1 MSEPLL
7 TIVVPCYNEEEV
19 LTESS
24 KQLDQILI
32 DLIEKQQI
40 SSKSK
45 LLFVND
51 GSVDDTWKIIKELQ
65 KKPEF
70 EGISFSRNFGHQNAL
85 LAGMTVANEYSDIII
100 TIDADLQ
107 DDVACISEMVE
118 KYKEGNDIVYA
129 VRNDRKSDTIFKRKT
144 AQFFYW
150 MMKKMGVDLVP
161 NHSDYRLLSK
171 RTVSTLLQYHEENLF
186 LRAIVPTLGYK
197 SDKVYYKRKKRFAGT
212 SHYPLRKMINFAVD
226 GITSFTISPIRIIM
240 YLGLL
245 IMLLSGIGLCILVGT
260 YFYLHTVSGWT
271 SIMVSI
277 FFFSGFQIV
286 TVCMVG
292 TYVGKTYIETKHRPQ
307 YVIEEKTFS
316 ATEVTGRSSH
326 ATMRYKESQK
336 ARKI

>member
-24 KQLDQILI
+24 QQLDKVLVELI
-32 DLIEKQQI
+32 NQQQV

-51 GSVDDTWKIIKELQ
+51 GSTDDTWKIIKELQ
-65 KKPEF
+65 KAKSEF

-85 LAGMTVANEYSDIII
+85 IAGMATANKYSDIII

-107 DDVACISEMVE
+107 DDIACIAEMVE
-118 KYKEGNDIVYA
+118 KYRAENDIVYA
-129 VRNDRKSDTIFKRKT
+129 VRNDRKSDTIFKRQS
-144 AQFFYW
+144 AELFYW
-150 MMKKMGVDLVP
+150 LMKKMGVNLVP

-171 RTVSTLLQYHEENLF
+171 RAVSTLLQYHEENLF

-197 SDKVYYKRKKRFAGT
+197 SDIVYYKRKERFAGT
-212 SHYPLRKMINFAVD
+212 SHYPLKKMINFALD

-245 IMLLSGIGLCILVGT
+245 IMLVSGLGLCALVGT

-277 FFFSGFQIV
+277 FFFSGFQLV
-286 TVCMVG
+286 TICIVG

-307 YVIEEKTFS
+307 YIIEEQTFS
-316 ATEVTGRSSH
+316 ATQLASEQRGDALREKQ
-326 ATMRYKESQK
+326 M
-336 ARKI
+336 